1 MSEKWMKVLLLKR
14 KLLDLKSIAIN
25 LCEDYIFGKQ
35 KMVDF
40 SKIDK
45 PPKVEKLE
53 LVHIDVWGT
62 SHVSSIRGSLHY
74 TTFIDD
80 STGKVWV
87 YFLKKK

>member
-1 MSEKWMKVLLLKR
+1 MDEGSSFKKETARFEINSNQSMW
-14 KLLDLKSIAIN
+14 KLYFWQAEN
-25 LCEDYIFGKQ
+25 GR
-35 KMVDF
+35 F

-45 PPKVEKLE
+45 PPKVEKLD

-74 TTFIDD
+74 ATFIDD